1 MMIAAVMQE
10 AFVGGYDLFGAEWTL
25 GVLEAARK
33 DDKVASAHVL
43 PTAPRRLGQVAE
55 WRVVLVVV
63 CGGEVVGLRCGW
75 QLAAAGRPTTT
86 CSSVHKDVLRL
97 Q

>member
-1 MMIAAVMQE
+1 MIAAVMQE
-10 AFVGGYDLFGAEWTL
+10 PFVGGYNLFCAEWTL
-25 GVLEAARK
+25 GVLEAARQ
-33 DDKVASAHVL
+33 DDKVAAADVL
-43 PTAPRRLGQVAE
+43 PTAPCRLGQVAE
-55 WRVVLVVV
+55 GRVVLVVV

-86 CSSVHKDVLRL
+86 CSSVHKDILRL